1 MQKMR
6 GTCVSPKST
15 ERGREEKGM
24 VGHEAGEIKSQM
36 LRTSNARLTNLGLTW
51 KQRGYSEGL

>member
-1 MQKMR
+1 M
-6 GTCVSPKST
+6 SPKST